1 MQKVKTLILTLLFLL
16 PLSLFAQ
23 GRRFVHYNCM
33 ERMGEQVA
41 KVPAGPR
48 KSLPDLYN
56 EWDST
61 RVYNV
66 PVLLMEF
73 SDKSF
78 SMDDPLDHYQRI
90 FNEEGYNLGV
100 GPGCVAD
107 YFREQ
112 SNGLF
117 RPHFDIFG
125 PVKINKGSKECGK
138 FGGDSMSDAIMQ
150 LADSINLDFS
160 LYDWNESGIANS
172 FIVIYAGYGGN
183 EDTAV
188 AKNSIWPNTG
198 YTTGT
203 CREHVLQLSA
213 SNEMWASNN
222 LAGIGTICHEF
233 CHTLGLPDVY
243 PTSGSEFSVWDEWE
257 LMDGG
262 NYINNGWCPPTMTAH
277 MKIMLGWLQPEVLDA
292 PATITDLK
300 PVAEGGKVYKIPTE
314 DENEYY
320 LLENRQWKGW
330 DLRIP
335 GHGLLISHVDY
346 SPTEWRYNSVNTR
359 PNHHRYDLVH
369 ADNMDYTTWEDLV
382 GKGAHLGGHSRLL
395 SGSAYPYVTDSITNN
410 ALTDTSEP
418 AAITYSGTGL
428 LSKPITGIRETEG
441 AITFQFMGGVIP
453 DGIVEL
459 KHEEDKSN
467 ASYDL
472 TGRRVGRGYRGLVI
486 RNHKKIVIH

>member
-41 KVPAGPR
+41 KVPASPG

-90 FNEEGYNLGV
+90 FNEDGYNLGV

-125 PVKINKGSKECGK
+125 PVKIDKGSKECGK
-138 FGGDSMSDAIMQ
+138 YVGDSMSDAIMQ

-203 CREHVLQLSA
+203 CREQPCRNRH
-213 SNEMWASNN
+213 
-222 LAGIGTICHEF
+222 H
-233 CHTLGLPDVY
+233 LP
-243 PTSGSEFSVWDEWE
+243 
-257 LMDGG
+257 
-262 NYINNGWCPPTMTAH
+262 
-277 MKIMLGWLQPEVLDA
+277 
-292 PATITDLK
+292 
-300 PVAEGGKVYKIPTE
+300 
-314 DENEYY
+314 
-320 LLENRQWKGW
+320 
-330 DLRIP
+330 
-335 GHGLLISHVDY
+335 
-346 SPTEWRYNSVNTR
+346 
-359 PNHHRYDLVH
+359 
-369 ADNMDYTTWEDLV
+369 
-382 GKGAHLGGHSRLL
+382 
-395 SGSAYPYVTDSITNN
+395 
-410 ALTDTSEP
+410 
-418 AAITYSGTGL
+418 
-428 LSKPITGIRETEG
+428 
-441 AITFQFMGGVIP
+441 
-453 DGIVEL
+453 
-459 KHEEDKSN
+459 
-467 ASYDL
+467 
-472 TGRRVGRGYRGLVI
+472 
-486 RNHKKIVIH
+486 